1 MMVMHD
7 GEKAGAVPGPAA
19 RETAAPVLWAK
30 MTWPEI
36 ERMGRTPPHMA
47 ILPLG
52 TTEQHGRHLPV
63 DVDVKNC
70 WEIAREVSAL
80 TGVPLL
86 PPLPYGD
93 SRFWAGWPGTLTLQP
108 ETLQQII
115 LEIAD
120 GVVSAGFRRLLLLN
134 GHIGNGPALAMVE
147 GLLRDRH
154 RDLQV
159 RALSWWDVS
168 ERVSAQMYQDSIEGS
183 LRSFH
188 ANCGETAVY
197 LDHSPE
203 LVDLKQAVDE
213 PRDYRRPQ
221 FSYHSSKL
229 TESGVMG
236 RPTAATAALG
246 HQIFEMVVA
255 DLAGFIRDCTNEEA
269 PADLW
274 GIAGRV

>member
-1 MMVMHD
+1 MAMD
-7 GEKAGAVPGPAA
+7 GGMQAGAGSGPAA
-19 RETAAPVLWAK
+19 RASAAPVLWAK
-30 MTWPEI
+30 MAWPEI
-36 ERMGRTPPHMA
+36 ERMGRIPPRMA

-70 WEIAREVSAL
+70 WEIAREVSGR
-80 TGVPLL
+80 TGIPVL

-108 ETLQQII
+108 ETLLQII

-120 GVVSAGFRRLLLLN
+120 GVVASGFRRLLLLN

-154 RDLQV
+154 PGLQV

-203 LVDLKQAVDE
+203 LVHLEQAVDE

-236 RPTAATAALG
+236 RPTAATSALG
-246 HQIFEMVVA
+246 REIFEIVVE
-255 DLAGFIRDCTNEEA
+255 DLAGFIQDCAKEET

-274 GIAGRV
+274 GIAGRD

>member
-1 MMVMHD
+1 MAM
-7 GEKAGAVPGPAA
+7 AGGMQLGPDPGPGA
-19 RETAAPVLWAK
+19 RASAAPVLWAK

-36 ERMGRTPPHMA
+36 ERMGRTSPRMA

-70 WEIAREVSAL
+70 WEIAREVSAR

-108 ETLQQII
+108 ETLLQII
-115 LEIAD
+115 LEITD
-120 GVVSAGFRRLLLLN
+120 GVVASGFRRLLLLN

-154 RDLQV
+154 QGLQA

-168 ERVSAQMYQDSIEGS
+168 ERVSAQMYEDSIEGS

-197 LDHSPE
+197 LDHSPD
-203 LVDLKQAVDE
+203 LVDLGQAVDE
-213 PRDYRRPQ
+213 PREYRRPQ

-246 HQIFEMVVA
+246 REIFEMVIE
-255 DLAGFIRDCTNEEA
+255 DLTGFVQDCTKEET

-274 GIAGRV
+274 GIARKA